1 MILACMRQVFKMK
14 NDYTKSTKR
23 ADEGETVTM
32 STRDSSLKLR
42 TISTKDYKNGEEGQI
57 ILIITCMR

>member
-1 MILACMRQVFKMK
+1 MK